1 MCSSEGRSGGIVE
14 DTARRAQQ
22 ANLRLWTSS
31 PLTLYAVRFASR
43 AKSATDQA
51 LREALSLSLE
61 RKALARVLLQRQ
73 AEPAESLLPQWL
85 SGYASLF
92 AEESNLERAKAIRAS
107 LPAAAVGVA
116 QPLRLS
122 IDSSNDLL
130 RLIGERVA
138 VNARAAGLMV
148 QIVSRSGVR
157 AAGDGATAKMESEAQ
172 LVRWRYTSLSS
183 REALESEATAWRWEI
198 PEGDG
203 WADAD
208 AQYAWEKRVMEER
221 RILPLVAV
229 PDFAAADTRLRN
241 WSPAVWGE
249 WRLADVWLDQE
260 EAGGRSNE
268 GAPKIETGA
277 RP

>member
-1 MCSSEGRSGGIVE
+1 MPPLRALLDVQLGKADLAESSE

-22 ANLRLWTSS
+22 ANLRLWASS

-92 AEESNLERAKAIRAS
+92 DEESNLERAKAIRAS
-107 LPAAAVGVA
+107 LPATAVGVA
-116 QPLRLS
+116 QPLQLS

-138 VNARAAGLMV
+138 VNARAA
-148 QIVSRSGVR
+148 
-157 AAGDGATAKMESEAQ
+157 AYGADCFAKRCA
-172 LVRWRYTSLSS
+172 R
-183 REALESEATAWRWEI
+183 
-198 PEGDG
+198 
-203 WADAD
+203 
-208 AQYAWEKRVMEER
+208 
-221 RILPLVAV
+221 
-229 PDFAAADTRLRN
+229 
-241 WSPAVWGE
+241 
-249 WRLADVWLDQE
+249 
-260 EAGGRSNE
+260 GR
-268 GAPKIETGA
+268 
-277 RP
+277 

>member
-1 MCSSEGRSGGIVE
+1 VVIEGVARSLAGI
-14 DTARRAQQ
+14 DARPSNVVRLEKELLWQQEGKILSAVIRARSNGAGKSLMLLNEEALQVFGQ
-22 ANLRLWTSS
+22 EQGSWKRLWASS

-92 AEESNLERAKAIRAS
+92 DEESNLERAKAIRAS
-107 LPAAAVGVA
+107 LPATAVGVS
-116 QPLRLS
+116 QPLQLS

-138 VNARAAGLMV
+138 VNARAAGLTV
-148 QIVSRSGVR
+148 QIVSRSGVP
-157 AAGDGATAKMESEAQ
+157 AAGDGATTKMESEAQ

-183 REALESEATAWRWEI
+183 REALESEATAWR
-198 PEGDG
+198 
-203 WADAD
+203 
-208 AQYAWEKRVMEER
+208 
-221 RILPLVAV
+221 
-229 PDFAAADTRLRN
+229 
-241 WSPAVWGE
+241 
-249 WRLADVWLDQE
+249 
-260 EAGGRSNE
+260 
-268 GAPKIETGA
+268 
-277 RP
+277 